1 MDNVNREIA
10 RLEKRGGVVK
20 IKNNARCRKCGDE
33 IESKSRHDF
42 VTCKCGAISVDGG
55 QDYMRRCGNP
65 EDFLPVKRLN
75 EAAIAKA
82 FDEYY
87 KVLKEHRASL
97 FQRFE

>member
-1 MDNVNREIA
+1 M
-10 RLEKRGGVVK
+10 K
-20 IKNNARCRKCGDE
+20 IKNDARCRKCGDE

-65 EDFLPVKRLN
+65 EDFLPVKRLK

-87 KVLKEHRASL
+87 KVLKEYRASL